1 MTKTE
6 FKTSL
11 LTLSNL
17 KFNPKEK
24 QLSSAL
30 IEALNLD
37 ESELAPFLERLF
49 FSLISSYTFLNFKDF
64 IKVLNDELLSFIDAK
79 VAKTKIKNYDNTL
92 FLQEEELLR
101 KYYKIKYF
109 KGLNA
114 NLQGEKT
121 TC

>member
-11 LTLSNL
+11 LTLNNL

-64 IKVLNDELLSFIDAK
+64 IKVLNDELLSFIDEK
-79 VAKTKIKNYDNTL
+79 VSKTKIKNYDNTL